1 MTALRLVLGDQL
13 SLDLSALADL
23 DATGDAVLMMEV
35 VEECRYVAHHKQ
47 KIVLVLA
54 AMRHFAAD
62 LRRRGARVDYVRLD
76 DPGNTGSFT
85 GEVQRAVARHQP
97 ERIVMTEPGEWRV
110 QAMVESW
117 RDWFGRPVEIRDDGR
132 FFASRGRFAGWARG
146 RRTWRME
153 HFYREMRRE
162 HALLMDGNQPA
173 GGRWN
178 YDAANRRRLPK
189 QAVVPARRRFT
200 PDAITNDV
208 IALVSTRFPNH
219 FGALDHFDWP
229 VTRAQAFEALEVS

>member
-35 VEECRYVAHHKQ
+35 VEECRHVAHHKQ

-110 QAMVESW
+110 QVW
-117 RDWFGRPVEIRDDGR
+117 
-132 FFASRGRFAGWARG
+132 
-146 RRTWRME
+146 
-153 HFYREMRRE
+153 
-162 HALLMDGNQPA
+162 
-173 GGRWN
+173 
-178 YDAANRRRLPK
+178 
-189 QAVVPARRRFT
+189 
-200 PDAITNDV
+200 
-208 IALVSTRFPNH
+208 
-219 FGALDHFDWP
+219 
-229 VTRAQAFEALEVS
+229 